1 MPRTSKRNK
10 KKNADLQAVTPQKKY
25 YRTYLYIRLSEK
37 DGGHGRRDSI
47 HIQKQVCEDF
57 VKKHPELLLQKTY
70 TDNGVSGTTFAR
82 PAFEQL
88 MEDVRAGKVDCI
100 VCKDFARFGRD
111 ALDAV
116 DLIDVVFPSLNV
128 RFISVLDDYDS
139 ENPACVQDRVN
150 HILKHFMN
158 DFYAREV
165 SAKLVQAHKMSREKG
180 EFWGARPPY
189 GYKRSEKSSKKL
201 VPEESEKEIV
211 QKIFDWY
218 VFENMSCYDI
228 AKKLNG
234 MEIPSPEE
242 NYELRKSGKRK
253 KERRVYWWG
262 EAICKLLQNPVYIGA
277 AVYGKK
283 KQMLCQNI
291 PISFVPR
298 DQWDVRE
305 NVWEPLIEKS
315 VFEEAQK
322 ISRERWKDISK
333 VWARND
339 DPNNKKIANGPLRGR
354 IFCGECGRRLHRRK
368 CNPGKYWYA
377 YYECKITQSVENVKC
392 VKNVNEIYV
401 MQAVRA
407 ALEYQMKLAAEFDR
421 FYGMEFYKKLKSEA
435 ECKIKAAKNR
445 YEKLG
450 GMLARLLE
458 DYALELL
465 SKSEYQMM
473 KKDYLKDQQD
483 AYETLAAVQNRYQ
496 GMLDRLRAKIDWA
509 EHLVKCQG
517 ITEINREIADMFIEK
532 VVVKSAK
539 EITVCFWFGDIFE
552 EQISEMERG
561 SSNAV

>member
-10 KKNADLQAVTPQKKY
+10 KKNAEIQAVPQVKY
-25 YRTYLYIRLSEK
+25 YRTYLYVRLSEK

-47 HIQKQVCEDF
+47 HIQKQICEEF
-57 VKKHPELLLQKTY
+57 VKQHPELLLQKTY
-70 TDNGVSGTTFAR
+70 TDNGVTGTTFAR

-88 MEDVRAGKVDCI
+88 MEEVRGGKVDCI

-150 HILKHFMN
+150 NILKHFMN

-189 GYKRSEKSSKKL
+189 GYKRSEESSKKL

-211 QKIFDWY
+211 RKIFDWY
-218 VFENMSCYDI
+218 VFENMSCFDI
-228 AKKLNG
+228 ARKLNE

-242 NYELRKSGKRK
+242 NYELRKYGKRK
-253 KERRVYWWG
+253 KDRRIYWWG
-262 EAICKLLQNPVYIGA
+262 ESISNLLKNPVYIGA

-283 KQMLCQNI
+283 RQMLCQNI
-291 PISFVPR
+291 TISLVPR
-298 DQWDVRE
+298 DQWDIRE

-322 ISRERWKDISK
+322 ISRERWKDSLKI
-333 VWARND
+333 WTRND
-339 DPNNKKIANGPLRGR
+339 DPENKKIANGPLLGR
-354 IFCGECGRRLHRRK
+354 IFCAECGRRLHRRK

-377 YYECKITQSVENVKC
+377 YYSCKVPQNVENVKC
-392 VKNVNEIYV
+392 VKKVNEIYV
-401 MQAVRA
+401 MQAVRT
-407 ALEYQMKLAAEFDR
+407 ALEYQIRLAAEFDR
-421 FYGMEFYKKLKSEA
+421 LYGMEFFIKLKREA
-435 ECKIKAAKNR
+435 ESKIKAAKDR
-445 YEKLG
+445 YEKFG
-450 GMLARLLE
+450 GMLAQLFE
-458 DYALELL
+458 HYALELL
-465 SKSEYQMM
+465 DKSEYQMI
-473 KKDYLKDQQD
+473 KKEYLKDQEK
-483 AYETLAAVQNRYQ
+483 AYEALTAVQNRYQ
-496 GMLDRLRAKIDWA
+496 GILDQLQAKIDWA
-509 EHLVKCQG
+509 EELIKCQG
-517 ITEINREIADMFIEK
+517 ITEITREIVDLFIEK
-532 VVVKSAK
+532 VIVKSAE

-552 EQISEMERG
+552 EEMSEMEG
-561 SSNAV
+561 GNSDAV

>member
-1 MPRTSKRNK
+1 MPRTSKRDK
-10 KKNADLQAVTPQKKY
+10 KKNMEIQAAPQTKY

-47 HIQKQVCEDF
+47 HIQKQICEDF

-70 TDNGVSGTTFAR
+70 TDNGVTGTTFSR

-88 MEDVRAGKVDCI
+88 MEDVRGGKADCI

-150 HILKHFMN
+150 NILKHFMN

-189 GYKRSEKSSKKL
+189 GYQRSEESSKKL

-211 QKIFDWY
+211 RNIFDWY
-218 VFENMSCYDI
+218 VFEDMSCFDI
-228 AKKLNG
+228 ARKLNG
-234 MEIPSPEE
+234 MGIPSPEE
-242 NYELRKSGKRK
+242 NYELRQHGKRK

-262 EAICKLLQNPVYIGA
+262 ESISKLLQNPVYIGA

-283 KQMLCQNI
+283 RQMLCQNI
-291 PISFVPR
+291 PAGLVPR
-298 DQWDVRE
+298 EQWDVRE
-305 NVWEPLIEKS
+305 NMWEPLIEKS

-322 ISRERWKDISK
+322 ICRERWKDTLRI
-333 VWARND
+333 WARNE
-339 DPNNKKIANGPLRGR
+339 DPDNKKIANGPLRGR

-377 YYECKITQSVENVKC
+377 YYTCKITQNVEKVKC
-392 VKNVNEIYV
+392 IKKVNEIYV
-401 MQAVRA
+401 MEAVCA
-407 ALEYQMKLAAEFDR
+407 ALEYQIKLAAEFNR
-421 FYGMEFYKKLKSEA
+421 IYGMEFYKELKTEA
-435 ECKIKAAKNR
+435 ECKIKAAKDR
-445 YEKLG
+445 YEKFG
-450 GMLARLLE
+450 GMLAQLFEHYAVGLLE
-458 DYALELL
+458 
-465 SKSEYQMM
+465 KPEYQMI
-473 KKDYLKDQQD
+473 KKEYLKDQEE
-483 AYETLAAVQNRYQ
+483 AYGALTAVQNRYQ

-509 EHLVKCQG
+509 EQLVKCQG

-532 VVVKSAK
+532 VVVKSAE

-552 EQISEMERG
+552 KEISEMERG
-561 SSNAV
+561 SSDAV